1 MKESTKEKLKTASL
15 IVGGFLGS
23 CASTYAC
30 SLMTAICP
38 PVGIPASIG
47 KFVISGMIAEK
58 ASEHAWGIA
67 NAVVE
72 GASQI
77 DEGLKEV
84 KSKIEESKE
93 QETSEEA

>member
-15 IVGGFLGS
+15 FVGGFLGS

-30 SLMTAICP
+30 SLMAAVCP
-38 PVGIPASIG
+38 PVGIPATIG
-47 KFVISGMIAEK
+47 KFVISSMIAEK

-72 GASQI
+72 STDTI
-77 DEGLKEV
+77 SEGLK
-84 KSKIEESKE
+84 KAKAKIEESKE
-93 QETSEEA
+93 TSEEA